1 MAEFRIC
8 KTTNKKS
15 GGSMIFKIK
24 TDNLSKIVD
33 TDNFWEEDV
42 DAILENEIYNL
53 RKEEVDMFGT
63 MSSIVEVK
71 EVA

>member
-1 MAEFRIC
+1 
-8 KTTNKKS
+8 
-15 GGSMIFKIK
+15 MIFKIK

-33 TDNFWEEDV
+33 TDDFWEEDI

-53 RKEEVDMFGT
+53 REEEVDMFGT

>member
-1 MAEFRIC
+1 
-8 KTTNKKS
+8 
-15 GGSMIFKIK
+15 MIFKIK

-33 TDNFWEEDV
+33 TDNFWEEDI

-53 RKEEVDMFGT
+53 REEEVDMFGT

-71 EVA
+71 EVEA

>member
-1 MAEFRIC
+1 
-8 KTTNKKS
+8 
-15 GGSMIFKIK
+15 MIFKIK

-71 EVA
+71 EEA

>member
-1 MAEFRIC
+1 
-8 KTTNKKS
+8 
-15 GGSMIFKIK
+15 MIFKIK

-53 RKEEVDMFGT
+53 REEEADMFGT

-71 EVA
+71 EVAWKPKL

>member
-1 MAEFRIC
+1 
-8 KTTNKKS
+8 
-15 GGSMIFKIK
+15 MIFKIK

-53 RKEEVDMFGT
+53 REEEADMFGT

-71 EVA
+71 EVACKPKL

>member
-1 MAEFRIC
+1 
-8 KTTNKKS
+8 
-15 GGSMIFKIK
+15 MIFKIK

-33 TDNFWEEDV
+33 TDNFWEEDI

-53 RKEEVDMFGT
+53 REGEVDMFGT

-71 EVA
+71 EVEA

>member
-1 MAEFRIC
+1 
-8 KTTNKKS
+8 
-15 GGSMIFKIK
+15 MIFKIK

-53 RKEEVDMFGT
+53 REEEADMFGT

-71 EVA
+71 EIA